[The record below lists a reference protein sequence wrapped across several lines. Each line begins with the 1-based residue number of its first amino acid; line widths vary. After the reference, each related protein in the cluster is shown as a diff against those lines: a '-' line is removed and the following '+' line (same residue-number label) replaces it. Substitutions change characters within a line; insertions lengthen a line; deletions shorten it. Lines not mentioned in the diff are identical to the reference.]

1 MLASHR
7 ASNPMI
13 DRREKLEKLNY
24 LLAEGKEREIDLV
37 EFMELCRLFFTASG
51 ESFARGTP
59 RDREEV
65 VRELLDIQK
74 ELENDTAS
82 LIQETGKS
90 LDQLLLY
97 IENPDNYPSDT
108 WHTMQQ
114 TSREI
119 RKMKGIS

>member
-1 MLASHR
+1 
-7 ASNPMI
+7 MI